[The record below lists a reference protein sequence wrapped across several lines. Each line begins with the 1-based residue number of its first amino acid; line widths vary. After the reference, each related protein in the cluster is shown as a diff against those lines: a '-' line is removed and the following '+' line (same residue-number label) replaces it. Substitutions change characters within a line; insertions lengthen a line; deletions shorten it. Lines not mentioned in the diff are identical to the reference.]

1 MSTYLFIMKK
11 YVFIILLIPRLLLG
25 QTDEL
30 NQRINAFK
38 NDLST
43 NYKVKTLNIG
53 GERLGAI
60 EYEDCFY
67 RTKFKLEKLEKQRD
81 NLNRN
86 VKFDIF
92 MTIVEFSDTDD
103 LNWAMKRWL
112 KDFIDGSQIRP
123 GRNSRSVSNANP
135 SIIVIEGNSISILNQ
150 PCMQFEAIE
159 YRNWRSKMLTY
170 FGSPSSVIIEIGGC
184 GGPLNWTKNA
194 PDPRDRT
201 WK

>member
-1 MSTYLFIMKK
+1 MKK

-60 EYEDCFY
+60 EYEDCLY

-112 KDFIDGSQIRP
+112 KDFIDGSQISFICRIHLQ
-123 GRNSRSVSNANP
+123 G
-135 SIIVIEGNSISILNQ
+135 LKLK
-150 PCMQFEAIE
+150 FK
-159 YRNWRSKMLTY
+159 SKEVGTN
-170 FGSPSSVIIEIGGC
+170 EE
-184 GGPLNWTKNA
+184 K
-194 PDPRDRT
+194 
-201 WK
+201 

>member
-60 EYEDCFY
+60 EYEDCLY
-67 RTKFKLEKLEKQRD
+67 RTKFKLE
-81 NLNRN
+81 
-86 VKFDIF
+86 
-92 MTIVEFSDTDD
+92 
-103 LNWAMKRWL
+103 
-112 KDFIDGSQIRP
+112 
-123 GRNSRSVSNANP
+123 NSKNK
-135 SIIVIEGNSISILNQ
+135 ETISI
-150 PCMQFEAIE
+150 E
-159 YRNWRSKMLTY
+159 ML
-170 FGSPSSVIIEIGGC
+170 SSIFS
-184 GGPLNWTKNA
+184 
-194 PDPRDRT
+194 
-201 WK
+201 